1 MLIFVL
7 VLLLTITLFLLKDIN
22 LRNASV
28 LHTLKLAEGG
38 SATETVAA
46 RGDAV
51 VIEEVRLSLEVDG
64 ATVNSKR
71 AGDLIGNSSSL
82 VYKWF

>member
-7 VLLLTITLFLLKDIN
+7 VLLLAITLFLLKDIN

-28 LHTLKLAEGG
+28 HTLKLAEGG

>member
-1 MLIFVL
+1 MV
-7 VLLLTITLFLLKDIN
+7 VVCLFSCVCDVDFGDAAVGL
-22 LRNASV
+22 A
-28 LHTLKLAEGG
+28 LKLADGG
-38 SATETVAA
+38 GAAEAVAA